1 MTIRRRLAR
10 SNLVMILIP
19 VAIAAVLLLLGG
31 GLALLLLERVWLPRL
46 GLSFAA
52 LHETGEQLETAFA
65 GAKALAAI
73 YAGTVILALLATVAF
88 TNFYLT
94 RSLFRH
100 ISAPLQTLVAG
111 VERIRGG
118 NLESPIGYTAE
129 DEFKP
134 ACDAVD
140 AMAARLK
147 ASLDA
152 QSRQQQQRQEL
163 IAGMS
168 HDLKSPLTSI
178 RAYTEGLLDGVAT
191 DEAARTRYLQTIY
204 AKESEL
210 EALVN
215 RLFSFAKL
223 DLDEA
228 PADLVPLDIAGTLQS
243 IVDSCDAEALDVRL
257 GELPEGR
264 VLANRK
270 LLTRSIANL
279 LDNSRKYGAGH
290 AIVTAEVTAKDVC
303 ISVTDNGPGVDPAQ
317 LEKIFKN
324 GVELP
329 LKNREYELLLFLMRH
344 PGQVFSREDLYEM
357 IWGLES
363 MGDNITVAVH
373 IGRIREK
380 LADGPASP
388 KLLQTVWGVG
398 YRLRTDA
405 V

>member
-31 GLALLLLERVWLPRL
+31 GLALLLLERMWLPRL

-73 YAGTVILALLATVAF
+73 YAGTVILALLAAVAF

-118 NLESPIGYTAE
+118 DLESPIGYTVE

-152 QSRQQQQRQEL
+152 QSRQQQQEL

-178 RAYTEGLLDGVAT
+178 RAYTEGLLDGVAK
-191 DEAARTRYLQTIY
+191 DEAARTTIS
-204 AKESEL
+204 ESRFPR
-210 EALVN
+210 AC
-215 RLFSFAKL
+215 S
-223 DLDEA
+223 
-228 PADLVPLDIAGTLQS
+228 S
-243 IVDSCDAEALDVRL
+243 
-257 GELPEGR
+257 
-264 VLANRK
+264 
-270 LLTRSIANL
+270 
-279 LDNSRKYGAGH
+279 H
-290 AIVTAEVTAKDVC
+290 A
-303 ISVTDNGPGVDPAQ
+303 
-317 LEKIFKN
+317 
-324 GVELP
+324 
-329 LKNREYELLLFLMRH
+329 
-344 PGQVFSREDLYEM
+344 
-357 IWGLES
+357 
-363 MGDNITVAVH
+363 
-373 IGRIREK
+373 
-380 LADGPASP
+380 
-388 KLLQTVWGVG
+388 
-398 YRLRTDA
+398 
-405 V
+405 

>member
-94 RSLFRH
+94 RSLSRH

-152 QSRQQQQRQEL
+152 QSRQQQRQEL

-178 RAYTEGLLDGVAT
+178 RAYTEGLLDGVAK

-264 VLANRK
+264 VLADRE

-290 AIVTAEVTAKDVC
+290 AIVSAEVTAKDVC

-380 LADGPASP
+380 LEDDPASP

>member
-111 VERIRGG
+111 VERIRGS

-152 QSRQQQQRQEL
+152 QSRQQQRQEL

-178 RAYTEGLLDGVAT
+178 RAYTEGLLDGVAK

-223 DLDEA
+223 DLDKA

-264 VLANRK
+264 VLADRE

-279 LDNSRKYGAGH
+279 LDNNRKYGAGH
-290 AIVTAEVTAKDVC
+290 AIVSAEVTAKDVC

-380 LADGPASP
+380 LEDDPASP

>member
-19 VAIAAVLLLLGG
+19 AAIAAVLLLLGG

-94 RSLFRH
+94 RSLSRH

-168 HDLKSPLTSI
+168 HNLKSPLTSI
-178 RAYTEGLLDGVAT
+178 RAYTEGLLDGVAK

-264 VLANRK
+264 VLADRE

-290 AIVTAEVTAKDVC
+290 AIVSAEVTAKDVC

-380 LADGPASP
+380 LEDDPASP

>member
-152 QSRQQQQRQEL
+152 QSRQQQRQEL

-178 RAYTEGLLDGVAT
+178 RAYTEGLLDGVAK

-228 PADLVPLDIAGTLQS
+228 PANLVPLDIAGTLQS

-264 VLANRK
+264 VLADRE

-290 AIVTAEVTAKDVC
+290 AIVSAEVTAKDVC

-380 LADGPASP
+380 LEDDPASP

>member
-152 QSRQQQQRQEL
+152 QSRQQQRQEL

-178 RAYTEGLLDGVAT
+178 RAYTEGLLDGVAK

-264 VLANRK
+264 VLADRE

-279 LDNSRKYGAGH
+279 LDNNRKYGAGH
-290 AIVTAEVTAKDVC
+290 AIVSAEVTAKDVC

-380 LADGPASP
+380 LEDDPASP

>member
-111 VERIRGG
+111 VERICGG

-178 RAYTEGLLDGVAT
+178 RAYTEGLLDGVAK

-290 AIVTAEVTAKDVC
+290 AIVSAEVTAKDVC

-380 LADGPASP
+380 LEDGPASP

>member
-65 GAKALAAI
+65 GAKAFAAI

-118 NLESPIGYTAE
+118 DLESPIGYTAE

-152 QSRQQQQRQEL
+152 QSRQQQRQEL

-178 RAYTEGLLDGVAT
+178 RAYTEGLLDGVAK
-191 DEAARTRYLQTIY
+191 DEAARTTIS
-204 AKESEL
+204 K
-210 EALVN
+210 
-215 RLFSFAKL
+215 
-223 DLDEA
+223 
-228 PADLVPLDIAGTLQS
+228 
-243 IVDSCDAEALDVRL
+243 
-257 GELPEGR
+257 
-264 VLANRK
+264 
-270 LLTRSIANL
+270 
-279 LDNSRKYGAGH
+279 SRFPRA
-290 AIVTAEVTAKDVC
+290 C
-303 ISVTDNGPGVDPAQ
+303 S
-317 LEKIFKN
+317 
-324 GVELP
+324 
-329 LKNREYELLLFLMRH
+329 
-344 PGQVFSREDLYEM
+344 SR
-357 IWGLES
+357 
-363 MGDNITVAVH
+363 A
-373 IGRIREK
+373 
-380 LADGPASP
+380 
-388 KLLQTVWGVG
+388 
-398 YRLRTDA
+398 
-405 V
+405 

>member
-152 QSRQQQQRQEL
+152 QSRQQQRQEL

-178 RAYTEGLLDGVAT
+178 RAYTEGLLDGVAK

-264 VLANRK
+264 VLADRE

-279 LDNSRKYGAGH
+279 LDNSRKYGAGY
-290 AIVTAEVTAKDVC
+290 AIVSAEVTAKDVC

-380 LADGPASP
+380 LEDDPASP